1 MVVMVINMFTGDF
14 RDPEARL
21 KWQSVDNPVFEL
33 DEGSLLVRITVLIFQ
48 LR

>member
-1 MVVMVINMFTGDF
+1 MIDLLTGDF

-33 DEGSLLVRITVLIFQ
+33 DEGSLLVCITVLIFK
-48 LR
+48 LL